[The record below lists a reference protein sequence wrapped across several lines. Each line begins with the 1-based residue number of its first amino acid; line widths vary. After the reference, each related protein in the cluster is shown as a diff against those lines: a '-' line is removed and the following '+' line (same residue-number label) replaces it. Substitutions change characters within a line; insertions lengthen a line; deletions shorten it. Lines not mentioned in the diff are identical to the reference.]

1 MSDMWRRRS
10 VFANALMF
18 LAVVSWAINASSQ
31 PMDTAAET
39 SIALCCTSLT
49 SQAIRTDDLAPNQY
63 CLLWFCSGPF
73 DTHLRYKARAVS
85 EGQIAAMFAGA
96 PLESVKFQ
104 V

>member
-1 MSDMWRRRS
+1 
-10 VFANALMF
+10 MF

-31 PMDTAAET
+31 PTDTAAET

-49 SQAIRTDDLAPNQY
+49 PPAIRSDLAPNQY
-63 CLLWFCSGPF
+63 CLLWCCSGPL
-73 DTHLRYKARAVS
+73 DTQLRYKATAVS
-85 EGQIAAMFAGA
+85 EGQISAVFAGT